1 MKLFVTAQ
9 RNDLSIRPFAKS
21 KLRVHRAAL
30 YSVVIVF
37 QTNVARGTVNKR
49 LYAKDCL
56 EVNHHKLYLDN
67 L

>member
-1 MKLFVTAQ
+1 MWNYLWQ
-9 RNDLSIRPFAKS
+9 LNDPFAKS
-21 KLRVHRAAL
+21 ELRAHRAAL

-37 QTNVARGTVNKR
+37 QTNGAQGTVNKR

-56 EVNHHKLYLDN
+56 EVIRYKLYMDN